1 MVWALFRGALFGVS
15 FLIGLFFFGPA
26 APVHAKNETTISI
39 GHKKHKR
46 EKWGRPPLSP
56 FFVFENGERG
66 RRPHFSPT
74 SGAREYGR
82 LSIPM

>member
-1 MVWALFRGALFGVS
+1 MVWALFRVALFAGS
-15 FLIGLFFFGPA
+15 FLIGLVFFGPA

-39 GHKKHKR
+39 PHKKHKS
-46 EKWGRPPLSP
+46 EKWRRRPVSP
-56 FFVFENGERG
+56 FFVFESGETG

-82 LSIPM
+82 LGIPM